1 MEMSEQNQSRFLD
14 GPALGV
20 LLKSM
25 LKGKSDEE
33 KVKKLQ
39 ALKENSTPAIRLYNW
54 GILTEVLKQMG
65 YMLDYANK
73 SKLTSL

>member
-1 MEMSEQNQSRFLD
+1 
-14 GPALGV
+14 
-20 LLKSM
+20 M